1 MTELISN
8 GYLLVKVSTASGA
21 IPVEAVSVIIQG
33 TDEENKNVLLSL
45 TTDRNGLTP
54 KIPLLAPSKELSS
67 APAPSSRPYST
78 YNIDVYK
85 EGYYPQHYTGVPIFD
100 GITAVQNARIIPIA
114 EFDAKDPFYTPQNI
128 FEEYENPDL

>member
-1 MTELISN
+1 MTELISH

-54 KIPLLAPSKELSS
+54 KIPLPAPSKELSS
-67 APAPSSRPYST
+67 APSPSSRPYST

-100 GITAVQNARIIPIA
+100 GITAVQNARIIPVA
-114 EFDAKDPFYTPQNI
+114 QFDAKDPFYTPQNI